1 MPCYDPRDRRT
12 GTETVYVENK
22 VNTNL
27 QQQLIKA
34 NNLNNQLMGVLCA
47 IDNELVSKG
56 IAETIYAAAQR
67 NGLID
72 IMSLIQQHRND
83 DTIRLQKDIMSR
95 YSKHELNVIK
105 KLIKQTN

>member
-1 MPCYDPRDRRT
+1 MPCYDPRDRET
-12 GTETVYVENK
+12 ETETVYVENK

-27 QQQLIKA
+27 QQQLITA

-56 IAETIYAAAQR
+56 IAETVYAAAQR